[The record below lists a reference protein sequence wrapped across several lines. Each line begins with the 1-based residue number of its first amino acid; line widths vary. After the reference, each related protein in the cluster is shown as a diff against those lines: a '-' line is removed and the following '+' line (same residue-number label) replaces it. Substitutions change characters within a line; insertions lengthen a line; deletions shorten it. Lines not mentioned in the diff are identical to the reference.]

1 MMGLGLLFQNR
12 EAQIP
17 LVGQD
22 SMRGELIYAPKVSW
36 SVSSLIG
43 FLDLD
48 ISHFRVKIMR
58 AALKRPSSLCK
69 WNLIFKEDEWLG
81 EFLCC

>member
-1 MMGLGLLFQNR
+1 MDLGLLFQNR
-12 EAQIP
+12 DARIP

-22 SMRGELIYAPKVSW
+22 SVRGELIYVPKVSW

-48 ISHFRVKIMR
+48 ISHFRVKIM
-58 AALKRPSSLCK
+58 
-69 WNLIFKEDEWLG
+69 
-81 EFLCC
+81 